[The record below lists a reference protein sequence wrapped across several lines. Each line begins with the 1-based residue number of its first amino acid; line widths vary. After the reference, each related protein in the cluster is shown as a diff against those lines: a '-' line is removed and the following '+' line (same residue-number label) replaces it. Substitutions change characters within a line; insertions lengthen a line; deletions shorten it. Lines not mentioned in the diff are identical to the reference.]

1 MTGYP
6 ALVARDELI
15 PMMIS
20 DADITELRDG
30 ETITVDAERGIVYGG
45 DIGDQPERP

>member
-1 MTGYP
+1 
-6 ALVARDELI
+6 
-15 PMMIS
+15 MIS